1 MSSETN
7 LRELIKNIQ
16 PELVNEEF
24 IFASMDEEK
33 FRGNKLNPL
42 CRFLEN
48 EGISLILRRVEADE
62 KGIHYNSVFKMITL
76 KVHSSLEAVGFLAKI
91 TGELAKHQI
100 SVNPVS
106 AYYHDHLF
114 IPISKAEE
122 ALIILKQ
129 MSE

>member
-1 MSSETN
+1 MSGETN

-24 IFASMDEEK
+24 IFASMDEDK
-33 FRGNKLNPL
+33 FRDKKLNPL